1 MNEYAFHPEAL
12 QEYAD
17 AFNRD
22 LDETWERRLRKEKNH
37 LNGV

>member
-22 LDETWERRLRKEKNH
+22 FNETDRRLKTEKSACP
-37 LNGV
+37 VR